1 MRRAEPG
8 DSANKYEHGER
19 GGQGEQGERDER
31 GEQGERDGRDDNVKG
46 GTSLVKK
53 SGVSKRICGNPA
65 SWSQYPDSFKRS
77 AIFPAWT

>member
-1 MRRAEPG
+1 MAG
-8 DSANKYEHGER
+8 
-19 GGQGEQGERDER
+19 
-31 GEQGERDGRDDNVKG
+31 RDGRDDNVKG

-53 SGVSKRICGNPA
+53 SGVLKRICGNPA